1 MKLRNG
7 TAMTLIA
14 EGFLVDR
21 FSKSTYNKHIKQKR
35 TQSMWRIVY
44 IDDMYAIMNVLTEE
58 TAGWY
63 EFRSEAKEALEYFT
77 RTGQL

>member
-1 MKLRNG
+1 
-7 TAMTLIA
+7 
-14 EGFLVDR
+14 
-21 FSKSTYNKHIKQKR
+21 
-35 TQSMWRIVY
+35 
-44 IDDMYAIMNVLTEE
+44 MYAIMNVLTEE